1 MNHLTNRG
9 LPPAN
14 SIVKNLAEEIIGGS
28 VGKNWSNQFVKRHKQ
43 RLISGY
49 LRNIDKKRQDTE
61 YAPMFKRFF
70 ELVMLFCFIVC
81 RSRPKS

>member
-28 VGKNWSNQFVKRHKQ
+28 VGKNWSNQFVKHHKQ

-49 LRNIDKKRQDTE
+49 LQ
-61 YAPMFKRFF
+61 Y
-70 ELVMLFCFIVC
+70 
-81 RSRPKS
+81 